1 MPEFSFA
8 APILPGKTAAWLA
21 AIDEIKGSR
30 NAAYQESR
38 RKLGIKREHVSLQ
51 STPMGDMVVVHMD
64 APSQGVM
71 GAMMQST
78 SEFDTW
84 FVHHVLADVHGFDLN
99 GPPPPPVEVVLDFKG

>member
-8 APILPGKTAAWLA
+8 APILPGKTAAWRA
-21 AIDEIKGSR
+21 AVAEINGPR

-64 APSQGVM
+64 ADQSVFGT
-71 GAMMQST
+71 MMQST

-84 FVHHVLADVHGFDLN
+84 FVNSVLVDVHGFDPK
-99 GPPPPPVEVVLDFKG
+99 GAPPPVEVVLDFKG